1 MRRIPIHMAKGW
13 ESKGVEEQLAEREN
27 SAPASGAPAANDLR
41 ARADA
46 SRTRQ
51 NLELKREQILNE
63 RTSNA
68 HRRASLAAA
77 LSHIE
82 QQIEALD
89 KQP

>member
-1 MRRIPIHMAKGW
+1 MAKGW

-27 SAPASGAPAANDLR
+27 AAPQASGPAPGEQR
-41 ARADA
+41 ARADRMRA
-46 SRTRQ
+46 RQ

-77 LSHIE
+77 LAAIE

-89 KQP
+89 KL